1 MNLTPLFKGQ
11 IKEAVLGRLAS
22 PSALIR
28 NQIAALIAAIAQ
40 IEVPRGEWTEL
51 IANLCGNASHES
63 ETVKLTSLTTI
74 GYICEELSPEDL
86 TRELKNQIM
95 LALTNNI
102 NNDEANSE
110 ACRLAIRALLRSI
123 PYTSVNF

>member
-74 GYICEELSPEDL
+74 GYICEELSPEAP
-86 TRELKNQIM
+86 
-95 LALTNNI
+95 ALTKK
-102 NNDEANSE
+102 
-110 ACRLAIRALLRSI
+110 RK
-123 PYTSVNF
+123 

>member
-1 MNLTPLFKGQ
+1 MHPVSWQRRAFLDSIYYAF
-11 IKEAVLGRLAS
+11 V
-22 PSALIR
+22 
-28 NQIAALIAAIAQ
+28 
-40 IEVPRGEWTEL
+40 
-51 IANLCGNASHES
+51 
-63 ETVKLTSLTTI
+63 SLTTI

-102 NNDEANSE
+102 DNDEANSE